1 MSYPKIIGFT
11 GKMYSGKTTLGNEM
25 IKFGYTKISFASP
38 LKNIVGY
45 LYALDNEQLYGN
57 LKEVVDP
64 RYGVTPRYLLQYIGT
79 DLFRNWDPDF
89 WVKIFTRK
97 YGDGGLYVLD
107 DVRFENESTT
117 IKNMGGIIIKVVSH
131 RNSPSANSEGG
142 QTHASEQG
150 VKNYDYKIYND
161 GSISDLHA
169 ALYELLQYVERNESN
184 NNENNK
190 TDQ

>member
-25 IKFGYTKISFASP
+25 TKLGYTKISFASP

-45 LYALDNEQLYGN
+45 LYDLSDEQLYGN

-107 DVRFENESTT
+107 DVRFDNESTT

-131 RNSPSANSEGG
+131 RNFSEINSEGV
-142 QTHASEQG
+142 QTHVSEQG

-161 GSISDLHA
+161 GSISDLRA
-169 ALYELLQYVERNESN
+169 ALHELLQYVERNKSN
-184 NNENNK
+184 NNENNE

>member
-25 IKFGYTKISFASP
+25 TKLGYTKISFASP

-45 LYALDNEQLYGN
+45 LYDLSDEQLYGN

-89 WVKIFTRK
+89 WVKIFTCK

-107 DVRFENESTT
+107 DVRFDNESTT

-131 RNSPSANSEGG
+131 RNFSEVNSEGG

-161 GSISDLHA
+161 GSISDLRA
-169 ALYELLQYVERNESN
+169 ALHELLQYVERNKSN
-184 NNENNK
+184 NNENNE